1 MQRPSDRAPVLLI
14 LILALAAACSAPA
27 KSQAPGATGESA
39 QKSAGKSPEKPS
51 GPILFGNL
59 GSHHRVVST
68 KSAEAQRWFDQGLV
82 FAFAF
87 NHDESIR
94 SFREA
99 ARLDPSCAMAWWGV
113 ALANGPHIN
122 NPTMDPE
129 HSQAAWEAL
138 LKARALEPG
147 AMPVERALIE
157 ALSKRYVEKP
167 PEDRGPLDAA
177 YAEAMRAVWREN
189 PKDADVGALAAEAL
203 MDLHPWD
210 LWNPDGTAKPHTP
223 EIVEILENSLAIAPD
238 HPLANHLYIHAL
250 EASPQASRATSA
262 ADRLRTLV
270 PGAGHL
276 VHMPAHIYARTGRWA
291 DAATANEHAIEA
303 DRAYRARSPEQGFYH
318 VYMSHNHQF
327 LAWGSMMEGRSAV
340 AIAEARKMV
349 AEIPPEMIEALA
361 PFADGLV
368 ALPYGALM
376 RLGRWDEILKEPEP
390 PAYLPVTRALR
401 HFARGTALASTRKLD
416 EAEAERKAL
425 DGIAAGIK
433 DGTTVGNSQ
442 AKDILAIASHALAGE
457 IAAQRGENDAAVAE
471 LTEAVKLED
480 ANRYDEPPD
489 WLQPVRHSLG
499 AVLLRAGKAADAEK
513 VYREDLVRWPENG
526 WALWG
531 LALALE
537 KQGKSKDAQ
546 AARARFEKAWAR
558 ADVKIDSTC
567 LCLPGIAC
575 ACPAPGGSGT
585 ASHTST
591 SGVSSKAGATQ
602 VSGASGNTGAT
613 PASGGS
619 GEAGASS
626 ISGVSSPSNANPA
639 SGARDER
646 GKATAAGGTR

>member
-1 MQRPSDRAPVLLI
+1 MDVRVRRALLHPYRKNPMHRSNARAFVSSF
-14 LILALAAACSAPA
+14 LALALAAACSSPRKEAKEAAPA
-27 KSQAPGATGESA
+27 IPAGSA
-39 QKSAGKSPEKPS
+39 QPAR
-51 GPILFGNL
+51 PIYFGDL

-87 NHDESIR
+87 NHDEAIR

-113 ALANGPHIN
+113 ALCNGPHIN

-138 LKARALEPG
+138 SKARALESG
-147 AMPVERALIE
+147 AMPVERALID
-157 ALSKRYVEKP
+157 ALSKRYAEKP
-167 PEDRGPLDAA
+167 PEDRGPLDTA
-177 YAEAMRAVWREN
+177 YAEAMRGVWRDN
-189 PKDADVGALAAEAL
+189 PNDADVGSLAAEAL

-210 LWNPDGTAKPHTP
+210 LWNADGTAKPHTP
-223 EIVEILENSLAIAPD
+223 EIVEILEKVLAIAPD
-238 HPLANHLYIHAL
+238 HPLANHLNIHAL
-250 EASPQASRATSA
+250 EASPHADRATAS

-291 DAATANEHAIEA
+291 DAASANERAIEV

-327 LAWGSMMEGRSAV
+327 LAWASMMEGRSAV
-340 AIAEARKMV
+340 AIGEARKMV
-349 AEIPPEMIEALA
+349 AGIPPEMAEPMA
-361 PFADGLV
+361 PFIDGLF

-376 RLGRWDEILKEPEP
+376 RFGHWDEILKEPEP

-425 DGIAAGIK
+425 DAIAAGIK
-433 DGTTVGNSQ
+433 EGTTVGNSQ
-442 AKDILAIASHALAGE
+442 AKDVLAIASHALAGE
-457 IAAQRGENDAAVAE
+457 IAAQRGENDAAIAE
-471 LTEAVKLED
+471 LTKAVNLED

-537 KQGKSKDAQ
+537 KQGKTKDAQ
-546 AARARFEKAWAR
+546 SARARFEKAWAR

-575 ACPAPGGSGT
+575 ACPAPGPSTVSEAGAGSGT
-585 ASHTST
+585 
-591 SGVSSKAGATQ
+591 SS
-602 VSGASGNTGAT
+602 VSGATLNSGAT
-613 PASGGS
+613 SGARPTSGKAIASGG
-619 GEAGASS
+619 
-626 ISGVSSPSNANPA
+626 P
-639 SGARDER
+639 R
-646 GKATAAGGTR
+646 